1 MNYYKKL
8 VIKGSIPKTIKDCV
22 INSFEE
28 EYTAY
33 LKNAGRKWR
42 TKQGFSLDYDTTLED
57 LEKCHFV
64 YVTTPEMESLLKRK
78 LNVIEEI

>member
-28 EYTAY
+28 EYNIY
-33 LKNAGRKWR
+33 LRSTKGKWR

>member
-22 INSFEE
+22 INNFEE
-28 EYTAY
+28 EYTMY
-33 LKNAGRKWR
+33 LKNTGKKWR
-42 TKQGFSLDYDTTLED
+42 TKQGFSLDYDSTLED

-64 YVTTPEMESLLKRK
+64 YVPNIEIETLLKRK